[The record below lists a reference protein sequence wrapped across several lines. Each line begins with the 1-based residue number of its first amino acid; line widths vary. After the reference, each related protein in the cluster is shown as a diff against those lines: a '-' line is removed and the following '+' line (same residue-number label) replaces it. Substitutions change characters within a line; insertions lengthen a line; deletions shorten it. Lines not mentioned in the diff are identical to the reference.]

1 MPCYRTF
8 IIPLLCCLSPLL
20 FAQACDSLQ
29 VAGSNRWVP
38 IAFTP
43 TQSTTDSSTASTSTS
58 VSTNTVSKDESPNA
72 SGIAYDLSRYIA
84 QQLNLP
90 IKIDDKTPWARS
102 MRNLELGEI
111 DMIAGAYFTKE
122 RNATFLMSQAFSQD
136 TLSLYV
142 KKGLDFPFNSLEDL
156 IDKRVDIRRGSSNGQ
171 TFDEFARNR
180 LNPLLLNTVD
190 NYEQLFLRLDR
201 FRTDYVILDT
211 YTGNQVLKKLGLQGK
226 IIPLK
231 NPLVT
236 NPIHYLISKK
246 SPCSKHF
253 EAIKEIIN
261 KAQENG
267 VLEAIHQ
274 KYY

>member
-1 MPCYRTF
+1 MSCYRTF
-8 IIPLLCCLSPLL
+8 IIPLLCCFSPILL
-20 FAQACDSLQ
+20 AQSCDTLQ
-29 VAGSNRWVP
+29 VAGSSRWVP
-38 IAFTP
+38 IAFT
-43 TQSTTDSSTASTSTS
+43 QAASTTNSASTST
-58 VSTNTVSKDESPNA
+58 NEEKAPKA
-72 SGIAYDLSRYIA
+72 KGIAYDLSRYIA
-84 QQLNLP
+84 KQLNLP

-111 DMIAGAYFTKE
+111 DMIAGAYFTEE

-142 KKGLDFPFNSLEDL
+142 KKGLAFPFHSLEDL
-156 IDKRVDIRRGSSNGQ
+156 IDKRVDVRRGSSNGQ
-171 TFDEFARNR
+171 IFDEFARNR

-190 NYEQLFLRLDR
+190 SYEQLFLRLDR

-226 IIPLK
+226 IIPLD

-236 NPIHYLISKK
+236 NPIHLVIAKN

-253 EAIKEIIN
+253 EAINEIIF
-261 KAQENG
+261 KARENG

>member
-1 MPCYRTF
+1 MPYNR
-8 IIPLLCCLSPLL
+8 ILIAPLLCCFSSLL
-20 FAQACDSLQ
+20 LAQTCDSLQ
-29 VAGSNRWVP
+29 VAGSGRWVP
-38 IAFTP
+38 IAFSQ
-43 TQSTTDSSTASTSTS
+43 TQNTTENGINAA
-58 VSTNTVSKDESPNA
+58 SKDESPKA

-90 IKIDDKTPWARS
+90 IKIDVKTPWARS

-111 DMIAGAYFTKE
+111 DMIAGAYFTEE
-122 RNATFLMSQAFSQD
+122 RNANFLMSQAFSQD

-142 KKGLDFPFNSLEDL
+142 KKGLAFPFHSLEDL
-156 IDKRVDIRRGSSNGQ
+156 IDKRVDVRRGSSNGQ
-171 TFDEFARNR
+171 VFDEFARNR

-190 NYEQLFLRLDR
+190 TYEQLFLRLDR

-226 IIPLK
+226 IIPLDK
-231 NPLVT
+231 PLVT
-236 NPIHYLISKK
+236 NPIHYLISKR
-246 SPCSKHF
+246 SPCSRHF
-253 EAIKEIIN
+253 EAIKKIIN